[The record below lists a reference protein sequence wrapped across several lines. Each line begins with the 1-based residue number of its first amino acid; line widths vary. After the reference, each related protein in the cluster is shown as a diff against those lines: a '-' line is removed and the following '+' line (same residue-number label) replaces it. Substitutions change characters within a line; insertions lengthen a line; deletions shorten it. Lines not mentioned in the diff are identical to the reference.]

1 MTDPKKYLKK
11 VKLPN
16 DSDIRWIR
24 DAEAVHT
31 DEIDSYLS
39 DYLPLTGGTITGP
52 LTATTIT
59 ANTITATTITVSD
72 LSVTNLDLGDIPA
85 ITTPISNVLTKD
97 EDDDDKLKYHST
109 ENFLEEIG
117 GIGVVK
123 VEDNVLTYELGKYRE
138 N

>member
-1 MTDPKKYLKK
+1 MADPKKYLKK

-59 ANTITATTITVSD
+59 ANTITVSD

-109 ENFLEEIG
+109 ENFLYEIG

-123 VEDNVLTYELGKYRE
+123 VENNVLTYELGQYRE

>member
-1 MTDPKKYLKK
+1 MADPKRYLKK

-16 DSDIRWIR
+16 DSEILWIR
-24 DAEAVHT
+24 DADAVHT

-52 LTATTIT
+52 V
-59 ANTITATTITVSD
+59 TATTITVSD
-72 LSVTNLDLGDIPA
+72 LSVTNLDLGDIPE
-85 ITTPISNVLTKD
+85 ITTTISNVLTKD

-109 ENFLEEIG
+109 DNFLEEIG
-117 GIGVVK
+117 GIGVVS
-123 VEDNVLTYELGKYRE
+123 VENNVLTYTLGKYRE

>member
-1 MTDPKKYLKK
+1 MADPKKYLKK

-52 LTATTIT
+52 LTA
-59 ANTITATTITVSD
+59 NTITVGD
-72 LSVTNLDLGDIPA
+72 LSVTNLDLGDIPE
-85 ITTPISNVLTKD
+85 ITTTISNVLTKD

-117 GIGVVK
+117 GIGVVS
-123 VEDNVLTYELGKYRE
+123 VENNVLTYTLGKYRE

>member
-1 MTDPKKYLKK
+1 MADPKKYLKK

-59 ANTITATTITVSD
+59 ANTITVSD

-109 ENFLEEIG
+109 ENFLYEIG

-123 VEDNVLTYELGKYRE
+123 VENNVLTYELGKYRE

>member
-1 MTDPKKYLKK
+1 MADPKRYLKK

-16 DSDIRWIR
+16 DSEILWIR
-24 DAEAVHT
+24 DADAVHT

-52 LTATTIT
+52 VTATTIT
-59 ANTITATTITVSD
+59 ANTITVGD
-72 LSVTNLDLGDIPA
+72 LSVTNLDLGDIPE
-85 ITTPISNVLTKD
+85 ITTTISNVLTKD
-97 EDDDDKLKYHST
+97 EDDNDKLKYHST

-123 VEDNVLTYELGKYRE
+123 VENNVLTYELGKYRE